1 MSRQPEEDIE
11 DLRKKF
17 HVQAADTKLIFQST
31 QMDHKKNKEQIQKLQ
46 KENKELREQLQS
58 KVFFINLIL
67 FYQKKVMSMTE
78 TGSDFGMK
86 TEKDLAV
93 WRRRMDEVRNKSLQK
108 KDHLL

>member
-46 KENKELREQLQS
+46 KENKELRE
-58 KVFFINLIL
+58 
-67 FYQKKVMSMTE
+67 
-78 TGSDFGMK
+78 
-86 TEKDLAV
+86 
-93 WRRRMDEVRNKSLQK
+93 
-108 KDHLL
+108 